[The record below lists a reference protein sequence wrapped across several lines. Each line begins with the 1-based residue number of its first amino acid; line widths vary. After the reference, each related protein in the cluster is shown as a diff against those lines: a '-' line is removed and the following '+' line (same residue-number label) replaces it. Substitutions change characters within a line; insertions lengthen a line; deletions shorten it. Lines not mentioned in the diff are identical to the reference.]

1 MAVEYLSG
9 GNDDGTVFGNSSTDK
24 IGFYGLTTPIVR
36 PTKATAV
43 ATTAA
48 VTTGVTCY
56 GYSTSTQAD
65 AIVTAVNATITN
77 LTALGL
83 AA

>member
-1 MAVEYLSG
+1 MAVEYLDK
-9 GNDDGTVFGNSSTDK
+9 GNDDGTNFGQATTSK
-24 IGFYGLTTPIVR
+24 IGFYGLTTPIVQ

-43 ATTAA
+43 TTSAATTA
-48 VTTGVTCY
+48 TPY

-65 AIVTAVNATITN
+65 AIVTAINAIIAN

-83 AA
+83 TS